1 MIKTIFGAFLLTMA
15 SFTVAQAQKFGFCDS
30 NQLLSEIPE
39 VKQAD
44 TELQSY
50 QGQLTKR
57 GQEMVKAL
65 QDKVDDLKRRQDQG
79 NISPK
84 DAEALKAKL
93 NEEQET
99 ISKYQQ
105 EVYQKLAEKRKEL
118 YNPILDKVND
128 AMKKVAEENGFMLV
142 FDLNSN
148 FVLYGH
154 ESLDVTKLVKT
165 KLGIPN

>member
-1 MIKTIFGAFLLTMA
+1 MKTFCGAVLMIIA
-15 SFTVAQAQKFGFCDS
+15 SFSVANAQKFGFCNS
-30 NQLLSEIPE
+30 TQLLAALPE

-50 QGQLTKR
+50 QTQLTKR

-65 QDKVDDLKRRQDQG
+65 QDKAGDLKRKQDQG
-79 NISPK
+79 AISPK
-84 DAEALKAKL
+84 DAEVANAKL
-93 NEEQET
+93 SEDQDN
-99 ISKYQQ
+99 ISKYEQ

-142 FDLNSN
+142 FDTNSDA
-148 FVLYGH
+148 VLYGDD
-154 ESLDVTKLVKT
+154 SLDVTKLVKA
-165 KLGIPN
+165 KLGIAE